1 MNKRTGL
8 ETDAPT
14 PVIQHEALKQ
24 PKKRP
29 VVPSLITHS
38 MTYPTDAASPSH
50 KNTPGL
56 IKCIRNTIGRNL
68 LKYLFDL
75 AKKRWG
81 EARSGMRSCILVYP
95 VVVARG
101 ELGRTGLLIRVRGRA
116 TIAGDAV
123 LLGATVA
130 RIALVDA
137 ARPAVSTADVAPHV
151 ASNVAANVASV
162 VISVVIIVGV
172 GAATSVRATVRGTAI
187 STARVIVIAAG
198 FTLIHVDGRIS
209 LFVMGSHGEGR
220 LVGIDVVGVGKLAVI
235 VAGEVAIE
243 LPVMVGVEADDDG
256 EDPENTIVVGFGL
269 APTFPRGQKKKG
281 HVRKRGNN
289 IRDKNAKSDNG
300 LANAAGATA
309 SVAAIVGSLGGKG
322 GQPDDG
328 EEDIDAQ
335 HGPRIGE
342 VAGTLPS
349 RGHEDI
355 NPRRDGEEALKAHKW
370 D

>member
-1 MNKRTGL
+1 M
-8 ETDAPT
+8 
-14 PVIQHEALKQ
+14 
-24 PKKRP
+24 
-29 VVPSLITHS
+29 VPSLITHS
-38 MTYPTDAASPSH
+38 MTYPTDASSPSH
-50 KNTPGL
+50 KNTPRL

-101 ELGRTGLLIRVRGRA
+101 ELGRTGLLLIRVRGRA
-116 TIAGDAV
+116 TVAGDTV
-123 LLGATVA
+123 LLGGAIA
-130 RIALVDA
+130 RIALVDT

-162 VISVVIIVGV
+162 VISVVVIVGV
-172 GAATSVRATVRGTAI
+172 GAATSVRAAVRSAAI

-220 LVGIDVVGVGKLAVI
+220 LVRIDVVGVGKLAVI

-243 LPVMVGVEADDDG
+243 LPVMVGVEADDNG
-256 EDPENTIVVGFGL
+256 EDPENS
-269 APTFPRGQKKKG
+269 
-281 HVRKRGNN
+281 
-289 IRDKNAKSDNG
+289 DKNAKSDNG

-309 SVAAIVGSLGGKG
+309 SVTAIVGSLGGKG

-328 EEDIDAQ
+328 EEDINAQ
-335 HGPRIGE
+335 HGPRIGK

-355 NPRRDGEEALKAHKW
+355 NPGWDGEEANTKEPSILAC
-370 D
+370 DLGL